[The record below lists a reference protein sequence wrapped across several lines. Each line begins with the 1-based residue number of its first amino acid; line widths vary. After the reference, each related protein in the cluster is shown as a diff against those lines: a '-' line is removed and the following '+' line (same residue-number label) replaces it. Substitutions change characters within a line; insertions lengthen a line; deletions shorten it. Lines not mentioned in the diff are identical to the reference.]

1 MHFWALENAYGNPY
15 GDTASPAGA
24 DAFET
29 TIWAAEF
36 QSWPTSGSDSL
47 ANGPEQQQ
55 SVTEGI

>member
-1 MHFWALENAYGNPY
+1 MAIPLAQP
-15 GDTASPAGA
+15 DTSIA